1 MNFSLTDEQAALVA
15 AVQSI
20 LQDHADLAQAD
31 RHGFCH
37 HDAGLQRVLDEN
49 GFLDAGRE
57 LGALAAALVALE
69 ASRIPAVVEVA
80 NTALVAA
87 KLLPEEKI
95 AGPVAIIGEGTLH
108 QAHRNLP
115 ISRTALVE
123 MDGDVAVVVID
134 PATVEAVKSVY
145 AYPYGRFRHT
155 PDLKA
160 ARKLRGA
167 RATLLHWWRVGLAVE
182 FAGAAESAVAFT
194 VDYVKQRHV
203 LGRPVGAFQSVQHRL
218 VQCRVIVDGIRH
230 LVLRAAWSGDPRD
243 ADMAACYAQQHVRK
257 LLVDLHQFNGAMG
270 VTNEHL
276 LHFWTYRLRAL
287 QSEAGGMN
295 GAALDL
301 ASARWGEA
309 GTETGAHVASRAA
322 VTS

>member
-1 MNFSLTDEQAALVA
+1 MNFSLTDEQAALVE

-20 LQDHADLAQAD
+20 LEDHADLAQAD

-37 HDAGLQRVLDEN
+37 YDTGLQHLLDEN
-49 GFLDAGRE
+49 GFLEAGRE
-57 LGALAAALVALE
+57 LGALEAALVVLE
-69 ASRIPAVVEVA
+69 TSRIPAVVEVA

-87 KLLPEEKI
+87 MVLPEEKI
-95 AGPVAIIGEGTLH
+95 AGPVAVIAGGTLH

-115 ISRTALVE
+115 IARTALIE
-123 MDGDVAVVVID
+123 MSDDVGVIVID
-134 PATVEAVKSVY
+134 PVNVDAVTSVY

-167 RATLLHWWRVGLAVE
+167 RATLRHWWRVGLAAE

-230 LVLRAAWSGDPRD
+230 LVLRAAWSGDPND
-243 ADMAACYAQQHVRK
+243 AAMAACYAQQHVRK
-257 LLVDLHQFNGAMG
+257 LLFDLHQFNGAMG

-295 GAALDL
+295 TAALDL

-309 GTETGAHVASRAA
+309 GTNTNTHVASREA